1 MSYFNMYKKEVAWR
15 TWKSFPEVTDKL
27 INLGDLPSKESVD
40 LAFPIIKRFTD
51 LCTKEQP
58 MLSL

>member
-1 MSYFNMYKKEVAWR
+1 MYKKEVAWR

-40 LAFPIIKRFTD
+40 LAFPITERFTD